1 MRVLI
6 CGGGVIGASIA
17 YFLSPR
23 QVEAVVV
30 ERVGFALAAGELVAA
45 ETRYRPVVRD
55 G

>member
-1 MRVLI
+1 MRVWI

-17 YFLSPR
+17 YWLSLR

-30 ERVGFALAAGELVAA
+30 ERVALAAGELVAA
-45 ETRYRPVVRD
+45 RTCYRPVVRD